1 MPACLLHGSV
11 SLTLQGKL
19 MMPHP
24 LQDCRWMTRHTA
36 ARAPQQ
42 QPQPAAVVGDLEV
55 AGTHSRNQASNTQQN
70 SCTDRGA

>member
-1 MPACLLHGSV
+1 MPIRLLRGSV
-11 SLTLQGKL
+11 SLTLQGKS

-42 QPQPAAVVGDLEV
+42 QPQPAAVVGGLGV
-55 AGTHSRNQASNTQQN
+55 AGTHSRNQVSNMLQN